1 MNIVIDPGV
10 IPCTFDASNSRH
22 EAYIHVLNR
31 IQKRKV
37 KFVIGGSLY
46 KTQLGKLSSY
56 VRLLNQFSTAGMA
69 INLDD
74 ETVDGEQG
82 RVVERCEKSNT
93 CKDQSFDDP
102 HLIALAI
109 VGICQVICTDDARS
123 HKFIKSKELYPK
135 GCSIPKIYNDAR
147 HASLLPA

>member
-10 IPCTFDASNSRH
+10 IPCTFEASNSRF
-22 EAYIHVLNR
+22 EAYKHVLEK

-56 VRLLNQFSTAGMA
+56 IRLLNQFSTAGMA
-69 INLDD
+69 IKLED
-74 ETVDGEQG
+74 EAVDGEQE
-82 RVVERCEKSNT
+82 RVVERCIKSKT
-93 CKDQSFDDP
+93 CKDQTFDDP

-109 VGICQVICTDDARS
+109 IGSCKVICTDDARS
-123 HKFIKSKELYPK
+123 HIFIKSKELYPK
-135 GCSIPKIYNDAR
+135 DCSIPKIYNDAR
-147 HASLLPA
+147 HVSLLPA